1 MRYRVF
7 LIFLVGV
14 VLAFLSPGRVQASAA
29 DGASPLPHQIV
40 GVPGSVT
47 FDTVEVDLWPEY
59 DQPSMLVIYH
69 LILPTGTT
77 LPASLSLHIPSS
89 AGDPYNVASRQSDG
103 QLYTMA
109 FTRTVQGNFSEVDFT
124 TTSLEI
130 QFEYYDPGLNTASA
144 GNPYPILKKGNN
156 QRAYTFEWQGD
167 YPVKTMNIQVQ
178 QPIGATQ
185 MVITPALGSGTAGE
199 GGLVYYNGTVGAVP
213 GGTQFKLSLSYQKP
227 NDSLSASSLKVQT
240 SAPITQQTPGRAP
253 NPLVYLPWI
262 LGGLGVVLAVG
273 GGLWYRSSS
282 REEKAVFSRKPRL
295 SRVVSSDSDAGDRIY
310 CHQCGKLAGQ
320 GDLFCRSCGT
330 RLRQE

>member
-1 MRYRVF
+1 MRHRGIMIF
-7 LIFLVGV
+7 FIALILTIRPPVP
-14 VLAFLSPGRVQASAA
+14 VLASPIEAQIGGIPGGLS
-29 DGASPLPHQIV
+29 
-40 GVPGSVT
+40 
-47 FDTVEVDLWPEY
+47 FDMVEVDLWPEY

-69 LILPTGTT
+69 LILPAGTT

-109 FTRTVQGNFSEVDFT
+109 FTRTVQGNVSQVDFA

-130 QFEYYDPGLNTASA
+130 QFEYYDPGINTASA
-144 GNPYPILKKGNN
+144 SNPYPILKKGNN

-178 QPIGATQ
+178 QPIGASQ
-185 MVITPALGSGTAGE
+185 MAITPPLGSGTAGE
-199 GGLVYYNGTVGAVP
+199 GGLIYYNGTVGSVTV
-213 GGTQFKLSLSYQKP
+213 GTKFKLSLSYQKP
-227 NDSLSASSLKVQT
+227 NDSLSAASLKVQT
-240 SAPITQQTPGRAP
+240 SAPITPQTPGRAI
-253 NPLVYLPWI
+253 NFMVYLPWI

-273 GGLWYRSSS
+273 GGIWYRTSSQ
-282 REEKAVFSRKPRL
+282 EEKVVFSRKPRAA
-295 SRVVSSDSDAGDRIY
+295 RVAQPDSETADRIY
-310 CHQCGKLAGQ
+310 CHQCGKLAGS